1 MLAIRPVKV
10 NLMFVVHADRG
21 SHYGTTRKRAV
32 RKNRRLRMITDQ
44 GAGISA
50 VSRPGIR
57 PVAFLFVHG
66 LASNARLWDGVAD
79 HLASRGYPSVAVDQ
93 RSHGLS
99 DSVDGPF
106 DFPTLAADLLSV
118 TDEVFPPETA
128 VIAAGQSLGGNV
140 VLELA
145 YRHPDRIA
153 AVACIDGGFITL
165 SRSFSDWETA
175 KVELAPPSFE
185 NVLYNDLEERLR
197 KHYSDW
203 PESGLRGQ
211 LANFHMGAD
220 GAIRPHLQR
229 DHHFR
234 LLEEMWKHQPCEI
247 APHLVCPVLVV
258 ATTQTAAGRAAKRE
272 SVSRFANL
280 LPRGRVIW
288 LDAHHDLHAQYPRLT
303 AGWLEELARE
313 VSP

>member
-1 MLAIRPVKV
+1 
-10 NLMFVVHADRG
+10 MFVFHAQWG
-21 SHYGTTRKRAV
+21 IHSGAMRKAAV
-32 RKNRRLRMITDQ
+32 REQKRLRITT
-44 GAGISA
+44 GHGVEISA
-50 VSRPGIR
+50 VSRTGCR

-66 LASNARLWDGVAD
+66 LASNARLWDGCAD
-79 HLASRGYPSVAVDQ
+79 HLAGRGYSSVAVDQ
-93 RSHGLS
+93 RSHGQS
-99 DSVDGPF
+99 DKVDGPF
-106 DFPTLAADLLSV
+106 DFPTLADDLVSV
-118 TDEVFPPETA
+118 LDEVLGPDTA

-145 YRHPDRIA
+145 RLYPRRIA

-165 SRSFSDWETA
+165 SRAFPDWETA
-175 KVELAPPSFE
+175 ARELAPPYFDK
-185 NVLYNDLEERLR
+185 VLYTELEKRLR

-203 PESGLRGQ
+203 AESGILGQ
-211 LANFHMGAD
+211 LANFEVAPD
-220 GAIRPHLQR
+220 GTARPHLKR
-229 DHHFR
+229 EYHFR
-234 LLEEMWKHQPCEI
+234 LLREMWKHQPCEI
-247 APHLVCPVLVV
+247 APSLQQPVLVV

-272 SVSRFANL
+272 SVSLFANL